1 MEGLATPH
9 GTEKLLGEFRKDVEE
24 HELVE
29 PSEWY
34 NNDEQL
40 AKALKGMLEA
50 KRQYGQGGRRRTQA
64 LACLTQEEVKL
75 CGFEPK
81 AYTREV
87 VEAVNEKLEHSDQ
100 AERRAALTT
109 LGKLEPAT
117 LAQHSAALVAKLE
130 DKEWEVRQKVV
141 VTLGKME
148 PAKLAQLS
156 ADLVAKLED
165 ERKEVRQ
172 TVVATLGKLEPAK
185 LAQLSADLVAKLK
198 DPRKY
203 VRQTVVE
210 MLGKLEPATLAQQ
223 HGADLVQM
231 RDRADAG
238 VRETVVQMLKK
249 LGRW

>member
-1 MEGLATPH
+1 MRGSRVKGKVLIVQLKLSVNLTSLTIEQVIGKRKKVLQDMVPGLEAEVLQALRMEGLATPH

-87 VEAVNEKLEHSDQ
+87 VEAVNEVSLIHI
-100 AERRAALTT
+100 
-109 LGKLEPAT
+109 
-117 LAQHSAALVAKLE
+117 
-130 DKEWEVRQKVV
+130 
-141 VTLGKME
+141 
-148 PAKLAQLS
+148 
-156 ADLVAKLED
+156 
-165 ERKEVRQ
+165 
-172 TVVATLGKLEPAK
+172 
-185 LAQLSADLVAKLK
+185 
-198 DPRKY
+198 
-203 VRQTVVE
+203 
-210 MLGKLEPATLAQQ
+210 
-223 HGADLVQM
+223 
-231 RDRADAG
+231 
-238 VRETVVQMLKK
+238 
-249 LGRW
+249 